1 MKYILIVFLCTAAF
15 VAATEVKKCPKNKH
29 ETEGKLFLPSALA
42 RRPPTRSIPLSSKK
56 GIKYDDLEDRVNLQN
71 CTKPPCVAKKDTF
84 LKVEFKFTPDHDVK
98 GAVNKV
104 TAEILT
110 AKLPFPGV
118 DGQSACSHIYE
129 ADKKTKVE
137 NCEMK
142 AGKDYYYSDGFEVLR
157 IYPRIQTVVQ
167 WALEGSDE
175 KNLMCFV
182 VPVSII

>member
-29 ETEGKLFLPSALA
+29 
-42 RRPPTRSIPLSSKK
+42 